1 MEGACVHDS
10 PPGALHLEQTLC
22 TPYLLMANFIRN
34 SFTPELASRL
44 LGLMLLA
51 WQPFTGGARFPSFLL
66 LLLGGWFLFKK
77 RIDWSDQSVQ
87 RLGIIFLLLLAPI
100 LISIPGS
107 FNPDGS
113 AKVALVLM
121 LFFVAGLALMQGLKT
136 EAEHA
141 WMQRWL
147 AIVLMV
153 WLGDGL
159 IQYVF
164 GYDVLGIPM
173 GSDGRIMGPFPDN
186 LHFALFLT
194 VLMPI
199 MLWRMAKEHPVAAIA
214 IIALIGFVAG
224 MSGARS
230 NILFYLLAIATLMP
244 RFGWL
249 HRALIVLALL
259 VGVVAAVGQSETTA
273 SKFEQFNIRT
283 EEQSLFKRL
292 DHILSGRMIIWET
305 AGEMLKDRPLTGV
318 GAGAYADA
326 YDHYAGRPE
335 DPFRSGGSYVGGVYH
350 AHQMYVSIAA
360 ESGLIGLAGLLIAI
374 ALIVR
379 WYFQASPG
387 HRALAA
393 PYAASLAVIAFPI
406 QSQPVLYRAWWFP
419 IVLLLLC
426 GLVIALQAK
435 KT

>member
-1 MEGACVHDS
+1 M
-10 PPGALHLEQTLC
+10 T
-22 TPYLLMANFIRN
+22 NFIRTRL
-34 SFTPELASRL
+34 TPELTSRF

-51 WQPFTGGARFPSFLL
+51 WQPFTSGARLPSFFL
-66 LLLGGWFLFKK
+66 LLLGGWLLFKK

-87 RLGIIFLLLLAPI
+87 RLGIIFMLLLGPI

-107 FNPDGS
+107 FNPNGT

-121 LFFVAGLALMQGLKT
+121 LFFVVGLALMQSLKT
-136 EAEHA
+136 EDGHA

-244 RFGWL
+244 RFGWW

-259 VGVVAAVGQSETTA
+259 VAVAAAVGQSDTTA
-273 SKFEQFNIRT
+273 SKFQQFNGSAEKQT
-283 EEQSLFKRL
+283 LFQKL
-292 DHILSGRMIIWET
+292 DHILSGRMIIWDT
-305 AGEMLKDRPLTGV
+305 AGEMIRDRPLTGI
-318 GAGAYADA
+318 GAGAFADA
-326 YDHYAGRPE
+326 YDHYALRPE
-335 DPFRSGGSYVGGVYH
+335 DPFRSGGGYEGGVYH

-360 ESGLIGLAGLLIAI
+360 ESGLIGLAGLLISVTLVI
-374 ALIVR
+374 K
-379 WYFQASPG
+379 WFFQAPAG
-387 HRALAA
+387 LRALAA

-426 GLVIALQAK
+426 GLVIALQPR

>member
-1 MEGACVHDS
+1 M
-10 PPGALHLEQTLC
+10 T
-22 TPYLLMANFIRN
+22 NFIR
-34 SFTPELASRL
+34 SRITPELMSRF

-66 LLLGGWFLFKK
+66 LLLGGWLLFKK

-87 RLGIIFLLLLAPI
+87 RLGIIFLLLLVPI

-107 FNPDGS
+107 FDPNGTV
-113 AKVALVLM
+113 KVALVLM
-121 LFFVAGLALMQGLKT
+121 LFFVAGLALMHGLKT
-136 EAEHA
+136 EADHA

-173 GSDGRIMGPFPDN
+173 GSDGRMMGPFPDN

-199 MLWRMAKEHPVAAIA
+199 MLWRMAKEHPLAAIA
-214 IIALIGFVAG
+214 IIALIGFTAG

-244 RFGWL
+244 RFGWW
-249 HRALIVLALL
+249 HWALIVLALL

-273 SKFEQFNIRT
+273 SKFQQFNTRT
-283 EEQSLFKRL
+283 EEQSLFKKL

-305 AGEMLKDRPLTGV
+305 AGEMIKDRPLTGV
-318 GAGAYADA
+318 GAGAFNDA
-326 YDHYAGRPE
+326 YDHYAARSE
-335 DPFRSGGSYVGGVYH
+335 DPFRSGGGYEGGVYH

-360 ESGLIGLAGLLIAI
+360 ESGLIGLAGLVAAVSLC
-374 ALIVR
+374 IV
-379 WYFQASPG
+379 WFM
-387 HRALAA
+387 RANKEQRARAA
-393 PYAASLAVIAFPI
+393 PYAASLAVIAFPL
-406 QSQPVLYRAWWFP
+406 QSQPVLYSIWWFP
-419 IVLLLLC
+419 IILLLLA
-426 GLVIALQAK
+426 GMLSAIVTRPTQSKIDE
-435 KT
+435 